1 MELDGHA
8 FTMVG
13 VPVQMKHASQR
24 IDVAG
29 SAGDVYSLGGW
40 AKGDIAPMTD
50 DGRSFCVLVQFIS
63 RLTAEFNGKKDR
75 KYVYTY
81 DSSGNITSKKEY
93 RWSDNALL
101 HTYNHTYGD
110 ATWGDLLTGYD
121 GRTITSDAIGNMTND
136 GIWSYT
142 WSHGR
147 QVLQ

>member
-50 DGRSFCVLVQFIS
+50 DGRSFCVLVQFMNSDGSNDILEADGGVQWEERQKVCLYI
-63 RLTAEFNGKKDR
+63 RLLRQHNL
-75 KYVYTY
+75 
-81 DSSGNITSKKEY
+81 KE
-93 RWSDNALL
+93 
-101 HTYNHTYGD
+101 
-110 ATWGDLLTGYD
+110 
-121 GRTITSDAIGNMTND
+121 
-136 GIWSYT
+136 GIQMV
-142 WSHGR
+142 R
-147 QVLQ
+147 